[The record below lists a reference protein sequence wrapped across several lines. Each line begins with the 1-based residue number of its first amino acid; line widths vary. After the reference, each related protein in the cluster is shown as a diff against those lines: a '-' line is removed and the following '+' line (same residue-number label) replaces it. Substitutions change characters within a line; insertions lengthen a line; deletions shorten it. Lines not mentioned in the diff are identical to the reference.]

1 VAGKTVKAKDKKPN
15 KIAVWWRET
24 LGELRKVNWPTPHDA
39 WKLTKIVL
47 YVMLAL
53 SVFLGIMDF
62 IFSKLISL
70 LVTA

>member
-1 VAGKTVKAKDKKPN
+1 VAGKNDKPKEKKPN
-15 KIAVWWRET
+15 KLAQWWRET
-24 LGELRKVNWPTPHDA
+24 LGELRKVSWPTPQDA

-53 SVFLGIMDF
+53 SIFLGIADYV
-62 IFSKLISL
+62 FSKLITL

>member
-1 VAGKTVKAKDKKPN
+1 VAGKNEKTKEKKPN
-15 KIAVWWRET
+15 KLAQWWRET
-24 LGELRKVNWPTPHDA
+24 LGELRKVSWPTPHDA
-39 WKLTKIVL
+39 WKLTRIVL